1 MRGRLIFL
9 VLVWV
14 FLSSVGCLM
23 VQNSSI
29 KLEEDRPAVSSGGC
43 LMAQDS
49 SIKAMLSD
57 HMESVRKDP
66 SRYGAK
72 SILLPPNAIEELK
85 PYLNDADE
93 SVRSKAR
100 LFVCQS
106 ALVSTSTL
114 VRQEGVQE
122 LLKHLFDSEGNARSS
137 SLLLYFFDTD
147 YNKEA
152 RSLLGKSLE
161 RALREYKENPS
172 NTRKHERLTDLI
184 LCVGYA
190 NAREYADLLA
200 QIKLDYGNVF
210 ENLKEQYAQKIS
222 YHHASIKNPWLGTP
236 AWYAV
241 LARARLGFKDDLKF
255 CFELVEGYPDA
266 ECKVYHI
273 HDESLN
279 TVNQPE
285 LLEYY
290 FKALDSTETFPGEG
304 GTEYY
309 RDHVL
314 SSLRNLIGDK
324 DIGEQEAYSIEKIR
338 EYVKVKL
345 GGDPKKFHLVDIHKW
360 QVQRLTSEH
369 IREQRELKLQYRV
382 SQNSK

>member
-29 KLEEDRPAVSSGGC
+29 KLGEDRPTVSSGGC
-43 LMAQDS
+43 LMAQNS
-49 SIKAMLSD
+49 SIKAMLSE
-57 HMESVRKDP
+57 HMECVRKDP

-72 SILLPPNAIEELK
+72 SILLPSNSIEELK

-100 LFVCQS
+100 WFVQQC
-106 ALVSTSTL
+106 ALVTTSTL

-122 LLKHLFDSEGNARSS
+122 LFRHLFDSERNARSS
-137 SLLLYFFDTD
+137 SLLLDFFDTD
-147 YNKEA
+147 YNKKA
-152 RSLLGKSLE
+152 RSLLGKSLK

-172 NTRKHERLTDLI
+172 DSRKHERLTNLI

-200 QIKLDYGNVF
+200 QIKSDYGSVF

-222 YHHASIKNPWLGTP
+222 YHHMSIQNPWLGTP

-241 LARARLGFKDDLKF
+241 LARARLGFKEDLKF

-273 HDESLN
+273 HESLN

-290 FKALDSTETFPGEG
+290 FNALDSTESFPGEG

-324 DIGEQEAYSIEKIR
+324 DIGEQGVESIEKIR

-360 QVQRLTSEH
+360 GVQRLTSH
-369 IREQRELKLQYRV
+369 LIQEQKELKLQYRV
-382 SQNSK
+382 SQSSK

>member
-29 KLEEDRPAVSSGGC
+29 KLGEDRPTVSSGEC
-43 LMAQDS
+43 LMAQNS
-49 SIKAMLSD
+49 SIKAMLSE
-57 HMESVRKDP
+57 HMECVRKDP

-72 SILLPPNAIEELK
+72 SILLPSNSIEELK

-100 LFVCQS
+100 LFTCQA

-122 LLKHLFDSEGNARSS
+122 LFKHLFDSEGNARSS

-147 YNKEA
+147 YNKKA
-152 RSLLGKSLE
+152 RSLLGTSLK

-172 NTRKHERLTDLI
+172 DSRKHERLTNLI

-200 QIKLDYGNVF
+200 QIKSDYGSVF

-222 YHHASIKNPWLGTP
+222 YHHMSIQNPWLGTP

-241 LARARLGFKDDLKF
+241 LARARLGFKEDLKF

-266 ECKVYHI
+266 ECKSYI
-273 HDESLN
+273 ILPTLC

-285 LLEYY
+285 LLEYC
-290 FKALDSTETFPGEG
+290 FKMLDSTESFPGEV

-309 RDHVL
+309 RDHVQSYL
-314 SSLRNLIGDK
+314 ESLIDLNV
-324 DIGEQEAYSIEKIR
+324 IGEKEIDSIEEIHQ
-338 EYVKVKL
+338 YVNVKL
-345 GGDPKKFHLVDIHKW
+345 GGDPKKLPLIDVPKRDAKI
-360 QVQRLTSEH
+360 QSREYT
-369 IREQRELKLQYRV
+369 REQRELKLQYK
-382 SQNSK
+382 NSLNLK